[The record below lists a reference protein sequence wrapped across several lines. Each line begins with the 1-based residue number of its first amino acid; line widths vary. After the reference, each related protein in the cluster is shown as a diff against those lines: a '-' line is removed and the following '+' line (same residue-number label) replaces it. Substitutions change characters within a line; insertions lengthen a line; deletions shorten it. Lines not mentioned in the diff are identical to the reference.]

1 MCVVVRVEET
11 EGVGEP
17 RDTDKLN
24 LNPNCG
30 DSRLLRGLW
39 AAAVLLGPNG
49 QYHGGLKGLANT

>member
-1 MCVVVRVEET
+1 MCVLVRVEKT

-30 DSRLLRGLW
+30 ESRLLRGLW

-49 QYHGGLKGLANT
+49 QCDCSFKCLAKK